1 MYKKNNFRKT
11 ITTLLIVIILL
22 ILFIYFLFHRSTEVS
37 PFSSQESTADVTS
50 KNYLLKKRGGQILA
64 SKQKNEQISVA
75 SMTKIMTALCIIETI
90 ENLEQFVE
98 VPADIF
104 PEIEEQGL
112 ATAGLIEGEV
122 ISYRDLLYAIMLPSG
137 ADAVLTSVKA
147 IDGSE
152 EAFVDRMNGKVVSLG
167 MRNTHFSNATGMDA
181 ADHYSSVAD
190 IMTLLEHALQ
200 NEQFYQLFT
209 TLSYQSAATNL
220 HPDGLAFFSTI
231 ISQNESL
238 ALENGQI
245 FGGKT
250 GYTQAAGLCLASIA
264 EINGEEYLLVT
275 AGSKGDSLTEQ
286 FNIIESRILY
296 SLIG

>member
-1 MYKKNNFRKT
+1 MYKKNSFRKT

-37 PFSSQESTADVTS
+37 FFSSQESTADVTS

-90 ENLEQFVE
+90 ENLEQLVE

-112 ATAGLIEGEV
+112 ATAGLIAGEV

-137 ADAVLTSVKA
+137 ADAALATARA
-147 IDGSE
+147 IGGSE
-152 EAFVDRMNGKVVSLG
+152 EAFVDRMNGKAISLG
-167 MRNTHFSNATGMDA
+167 MKNTHFSNATGMDA
-181 ADHYSSVAD
+181 VDHYSSVAD

-209 TLSYQSAATNL
+209 TLSYQSEATNL
-220 HPDGLAFFSTI
+220 HPEGLPFFSTL

-238 ALENGQI
+238 TLENGQI
-245 FGGKT
+245 LGGKT

-286 FNIIESRILY
+286 FNIIESRTLY